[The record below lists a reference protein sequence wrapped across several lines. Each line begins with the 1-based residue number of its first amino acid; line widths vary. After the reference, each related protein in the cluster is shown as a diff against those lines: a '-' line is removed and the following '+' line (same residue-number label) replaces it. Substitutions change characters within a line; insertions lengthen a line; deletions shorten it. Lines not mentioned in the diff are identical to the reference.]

1 MTGMTYDEAKAFA
14 KKRSFRHLVARPE
27 GRFAVVMTSLYWVS
41 AAIMVAET
49 VCETPG
55 HAYAVA
61 SSNAQ
66 KVAELDRSRHSIK
79 RNAAAEGI
87 ARMAAFKAR
96 SAQRALTDPAVI
108 VPGVTA
114 GIPTAA

>member
-1 MTGMTYDEAKAFA
+1 MSGMTYDEARAFA
-14 KKRSFRHLVARPE
+14 SKRSFRHLLARPE

-41 AAIMVAET
+41 AAIMVTET
-49 VCETPG
+49 VCETAG
-55 HAYAVA
+55 HAHAVA

-79 RNAAAEGI
+79 RNAAAEGV

-96 SAQRALTDPAVI
+96 SAERALTDPAII
-108 VPGVTA
+108 VPGITA
-114 GIPTAA
+114 GIPSAA